1 MLRDMMVP
9 FNLST
14 NDLVLGK
21 GDYSPRALPQD
32 AILGVFS
39 PFIPATTLA
48 AAFVLIAAAC
58 GILGA
63 VKMARDM
70 AGGPPAAPRG
80 CGPGVGWDPCLIE
93 RRRAGPGVLALGV
106 GGVAARAPRAARD
119 GRVA

>member
-70 AGGPPAAPRG
+70 AGAHRAAQLV
-80 CGPGVGWDPCLIE
+80 CGLFVVWNPYVIE
-93 RRRAGPGVLALGV
+93 RLLQGQWSLALAV
-106 GGVAARAPRAARD
+106 MLL
-119 GRVA
+119 RVPLWQ